1 MHRLR
6 TVVCGALV
14 LLGAVAAEAQPART
28 ATVPIRTAVPRI
40 LPGTTEGAFSRIQG
54 NALTSNE
61 AALPDSLVRLR
72 DARFGRIVGTQ
83 VTDKAGMFV
92 FEKLDPGAYV
102 VELLATDR
110 TVAAASDLLTT
121 GPGDVLS
128 AVVKLP
134 FRPEPFGGL
143 LGHTVQQALAVMSAA
158 AASGVLVT
166 NVAGVDASAR

>member
-1 MHRLR
+1 MHCLR
-6 TVVCGALV
+6 AVVSGLV
-14 LLGAVAAEAQPART
+14 LLGALAAEAQPART

-40 LPGTTEGAFSRIQG
+40 LPGTTESAFSIIQG
-54 NALTSNE
+54 NALSSNG

-72 DARFGRIVGTQ
+72 DARFGRIVGSQ

-102 VELLATDR
+102 VELLGTDR
-110 TVAAASDLLTT
+110 TVAAASDLLIT
-121 GPGDVLS
+121 GAGDVLS

-134 FRPEPFGGL
+134 FRPEPLGGL
-143 LGHTVQQALAVMSAA
+143 LGHTLQQAVAVMSAA